1 MTTDN
6 TQELEAEL
14 PSKMDFSVSFSVTSV
29 ELQQSKDMKLL
40 EYLTE
45 QWSRELGLAIGRAKK
60 WDMYPNKFGGMM
72 TKTLQVRVY
81 THDELMEFADAMQER
96 GRQEERAHTTKLL
109 NEQLDT
115 FQKFIDTSKEIN
127 LGYHGRPDCKSCGLM
142 EAIEEAIENERKK
155 LNETGAST

>member
-1 MTTDN
+1 MPQNNPKQD
-6 TQELEAEL
+6 
-14 PSKMDFSVSFSVTSV
+14 PVKDF
-29 ELQQSKDMKLL
+29 EN
-40 EYLTE
+40 YLFDT
-45 QWSRELGLAIGRAKK
+45 
-60 WDMYPNKFGGMM
+60 
-72 TKTLQVRVY
+72 
-81 THDELMEFADAMQER
+81 LMEWTDFDPNGQIAMAISSKLNE
-96 GRQEERAHTTKLL
+96 AVNTHTTKLL